1 MLLKTNNVWG
11 RSVDGQRTD
20 LWVVRIGDSPGGAAG
35 GPQTLLDAI
44 RSQLGARAA
53 DLSRDDLELYPLS
66 VAFPETAMNTENYR
80 QGNALV
86 AMPSAEQ
93 ELRGVRMVFRIE
105 IPKRKRTLPTFVNLL
120 QCWRDLPRMGR
131 GLTTGGAAIPDLP
144 TPEAQPIFRFN
155 VTIDFMSGAVKV
167 APDKVFSD
175 TGLLNQLPY
184 QNSFSVMLRKA
195 WCASVLIGPDISY
208 AETRHMEITAQLYAE
223 YLDGVPS
230 AFDSDTDSN
239 IDYIPLKQ

>member
-1 MLLKTNNVWG
+1 M
-11 RSVDGQRTD
+11 DGQRTD

-44 RSQLGARAA
+44 HSQLGARAA
-53 DLSRDDLELYPLS
+53 DLSRSDLELYPLS

-86 AMPSAEQ
+86 AMPGGEQ

-131 GLTTGGAAIPDLP
+131 GLTTGGVAIPDLP

-155 VTIDFMSGAVKV
+155 VSIDFMAGADKM
-167 APDKVFSD
+167 APDAVFRD
-175 TGLLNQLPY
+175 TGLSNQLPY
-184 QNSFSVMLRKA
+184 QNSFSVLLRKA
-195 WCASVLIGPDISY
+195 WCASVLIGPDVSY
-208 AETRHMEITAQLYAE
+208 AETRHMEVTAQLYSE
-223 YLDGVPS
+223 YMDGVPS
-230 AFDSDTDSN
+230 AFDSDSDSS
-239 IDYIPLKQ
+239 IAYVPLKPSAQVKPSRP